1 LEGFV
6 RIQSIALR
14 LLCIA
19 SIALVVPGNLSATK
33 LFQPTQ
39 VYRSGGSTAISIV
52 VADMNGDAKPDLVV
66 GNVCGLNNC
75 DGGVGVL
82 LGNGDGTFQNAK
94 TFDSGVVFADSVAVA
109 DLNHDGKLDVVVSHG
124 FSCSP
129 SPCSGLISVL
139 LGKGDGT
146 LAAPHIY
153 PSGGYQAENV
163 VIADVNGDG
172 KPDLLEANACAGPE
186 LPCNS
191 GGAVGVLLGNGDGT
205 FGATQSYFSGGPFGT
220 LAVADANQDGKLDL
234 LVLQGGFLDV
244 LLGNGDGTFQSPAIY
259 DLGGVGSGLM
269 AVGDVNGDGKPD
281 LLAANPCFYNGCGSA
296 VGVLI
301 GNGDGTFQA
310 EQKYSTGATFA
321 MSVALGDVNGDG
333 KPDLVVGHYTGALAV
348 LLGNGDGTFKTAL
361 RYNSGGRN
369 ANSIAIADV
378 SGDAKPDVLV
388 GNKCLTHTD
397 CTSGGVGVLLG
408 NAAVRT
414 TTNLSSSLNPS
425 IHGNPVTFTATVVS
439 TGPHPPTGKVKFLDG
454 TLGIGSATLN
464 NGVATLTKS
473 TLAVGTHPITAQYLG
488 DADSAKS
495 TSSVL
500 NQVVQ

>member
-1 LEGFV
+1 MRV
-6 RIQSIALR
+6 HRIALR
-14 LLCIA
+14 FLCIA
-19 SIALVVPGNLSATK
+19 SVALILSGSLMAAK

-39 VYRSGGSTAISIV
+39 IYRSGGLTAISIAS
-52 VADMNGDAKPDLVV
+52 ADMNGDAKPDLVV
-66 GNVCGLNNC
+66 VNVCFGSNNC

-82 LGNGDGTFQNAK
+82 LGNGDGTFQNVK
-94 TFDSGVVFADSVAVA
+94 NFDSGVIGAGSAAVA
-109 DLNHDGKLDVVVSHG
+109 DLNHDGKPDVVISHL

-129 SPCSGLISVL
+129 TPCSGLISVL

-146 LAAPHIY
+146 LEAPHHY

-172 KPDLLEANACAGPE
+172 KLDLLEANACAGSE
-186 LPCNS
+186 IPCIS

-205 FGATQSYFSGGPFGT
+205 FGATQTYNSVGPNGT
-220 LAVADANQDGKLDL
+220 VAVADANQDGKLDL
-234 LVLQGGFLDV
+234 LVLSGSLYV

-259 DLGGVGSGLM
+259 DLGVVGSGLF

-281 LLAANPCFYNGCGSA
+281 LLATERCFDNGCTGSA
-296 VGVLI
+296 AGVLI

-310 EQKYSTGATFA
+310 EQKYSTGAP
-321 MSVALGDVNGDG
+321 SVLSGALADVNGDG
-333 KPDLVVGHYTGALAV
+333 NLDLVVGHYTGALAV

-369 ANSIAIADV
+369 ANAIAMADV
-378 SGDAKPDVLV
+378 NGDAKPDVLV
-388 GNKCLTHTD
+388 GNKCFTHTD

-414 TTNLSSSLNPS
+414 TTNLRSSANPS
-425 IHGNPVTFTATVVS
+425 IHGHGVTFTATITS
-439 TGPHPPTGKVKFLDG
+439 IGPHPPTGKVKFWDG
-454 TLGIGSATLN
+454 TVGIGSATLS
-464 NGVATLTKS
+464 GSVAALTKS
-473 TLAVGTHPITAQYLG
+473 NLAVGTHPITAQYLG

>member
-1 LEGFV
+1 
-6 RIQSIALR
+6 
-14 LLCIA
+14 
-19 SIALVVPGNLSATK
+19 
-33 LFQPTQ
+33 
-39 VYRSGGSTAISIV
+39 
-52 VADMNGDAKPDLVV
+52 MNGDAKPDLVV
-66 GNVCGLNNC
+66 GNVCFGPNNC

-82 LGNGDGTFQNAK
+82 LGNGDGTFQTAK

-109 DLNHDGKLDVVVSHG
+109 DLNHDGKPDVVVSHG

-129 SPCSGLISVL
+129 NPCSGLISVL

-146 LAAPHIY
+146 LTAPHTY

-172 KPDLLEANACAGPE
+172 KPDLLEANACAGPD

-205 FGATQSYFSGGPFGT
+205 FGATQSYISGGPFGT

-234 LVLQGGFLDV
+234 LVLQGGSLDV

-281 LLAANPCFYNGCGSA
+281 LLATNRCFDNGCTSSA

-310 EQKYSTGATFA
+310 EQKYETGASIA
-321 MSVALGDVNGDG
+321 LSVALADVNGDG

-361 RYNSGGRN
+361 RYNSGGKN
-369 ANSIAIADV
+369 ANAIAMADMN
-378 SGDAKPDVLV
+378 GDAKPDVLV

-408 NAAVRT
+408 IAGVRT

-425 IHGNPVTFTATVVS
+425 THGHAVTFTATVIS
-439 TGPHPPTGKVKFLDG
+439 TGPHPPTGKVRFWDG
-454 TLGIGSATLN
+454 TVGIGSAILSG
-464 NGVATLTKS
+464 GVATLTKS
-473 TLAVGTHPITAQYLG
+473 WLAVGTHPITAQYLG
-488 DADSAKS
+488 DANSAKS
-495 TSSVL
+495 TSSVV

>member
-1 LEGFV
+1 M

-19 SIALVVPGNLSATK
+19 SIALVVPGSLWAAK

-66 GNVCGLNNC
+66 ANVCVGPNNC

-82 LGNGDGTFQNAK
+82 LGNGDGTFQTAK
-94 TFDSGVVFADSVAVA
+94 TFDSGVVFAHSVAVA
-109 DLNHDGKLDVVVSHG
+109 DLNHDGKLDVAVSHE

-129 SPCSGLISVL
+129 TPCSGLISVL

-153 PSGGYQAENV
+153 PSGGYEAANV

-172 KPDLLEANACAGPE
+172 KPDLLVANACAGPDF
-186 LPCNS
+186 PCNS

-205 FGATQSYFSGGPFGT
+205 FGATQSYILGGPGGT

-234 LVLQGGFLDV
+234 LVLRGGFLDV

-259 DLGGVGSGLM
+259 ELGDAVSSLM

-281 LLAANPCFYNGCGSA
+281 LLETNRCFDNGCTSSA

-321 MSVALGDVNGDG
+321 LSVALGDVNGDG

-369 ANSIAIADV
+369 ANTIAIADAN
-378 SGDAKPDVLV
+378 GDAKPDVVV

-425 IHGNPVTFTATVVS
+425 IHGHPVTFTATVIS
-439 TGPHPPTGKVKFLDG
+439 TGPQPPTGKVKFWDG
-454 TLGIGSATLN
+454 TLGIGSATLS

-488 DADSAKS
+488 DANSAKS